1 MPDVPPTPDRPATL
15 DGPATPDGPA
25 GSDRPPAPATVPAA
39 WRERLELLAGPTPLS
54 PSLLAAAAVGVV
66 VAAAVAVVVLRGPPP
81 PAELS
86 LPLAG
91 GPGDPGIT
99 STTTTTLLAEVLVHA
114 AGAVHDPGVYRL
126 GGDARVADLVEAAGG
141 PLDDGDLDRLNLA
154 APLVD
159 GQQVYVP
166 RVGEAVPEVAGGGA
180 GPAGG
185 GATGGLIDVNTAS
198 ADALDALPG
207 VGPATAQAILDERE
221 RRGGFTSVEELLDVR
236 GIGEAKLEALRDLV
250 TV

>member
-1 MPDVPPTPDRPATL
+1 MATTPAR
-15 DGPATPDGPA
+15 
-25 GSDRPPAPATVPAA
+25 VAA
-39 WRERLELLAGPTPLS
+39 
-54 PSLLAAAAVGVV
+54 GVV
-66 VAAAVAVVVLRGPPP
+66 VAVVAVVVAVAVLRGPPP
-81 PAELS
+81 PVELS

-91 GPGDPGIT
+91 GPGDPSVT
-99 STTTTTLLAEVLVHA
+99 STTATTTTALALAHA

-126 GGDARVADLVEAAGG
+126 PADARVADLVEAAGG

-154 APLVD
+154 APVVD

-166 RVGEAVPEVAGGGA
+166 RVGEAVPEVAGGTADA
-180 GPAGG
+180 GT
-185 GATGGLIDVNTAS
+185 GATSGGLIDVNTAS

-221 RRGGFTSVEELLDVR
+221 RRGGFVSVEELLDVR